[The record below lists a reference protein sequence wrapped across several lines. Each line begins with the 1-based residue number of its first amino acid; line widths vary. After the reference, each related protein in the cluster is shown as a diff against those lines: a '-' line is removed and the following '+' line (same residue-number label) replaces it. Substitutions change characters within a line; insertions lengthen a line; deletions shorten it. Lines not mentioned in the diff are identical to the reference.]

1 MYQSIVHKGLVRNKD
16 GSIAG
21 GLSNAIMHLRKVCNH
36 PYLFMRDYMVDEDL
50 VRISGKFVL
59 LDRML
64 PKLLAGNH
72 RVLMFS
78 QMVGALNF
86 LEQFIQY
93 RGFTCCRLDGNTSAE
108 DREKRVAEFNSPD
121 SPYFIFLLS
130 TRAGGLGINLA
141 TADTVIIFDRC
152 SVYCMLI
159 VECDHCLNHNLSVHA
174 AVCLSILLLLWV
186 DAVTG
191 TLPWMLKLKI
201 AHIESDRRRRCVCSA
216 S

>member
-36 PYLFMRDYMVDEDL
+36 PYLFVRDYMVDEDL
-50 VRISGKFVL
+50 IRISGKFVL

-86 LEQFIQY
+86 LEQFMLY

-152 SVYCMLI
+152 GIYCMLI
-159 VECDHCLNHNLSVHA
+159 VKSDHLMCAHA
-174 AVCLSILLLLWV
+174 V

-191 TLPWMLKLKI
+191 TRPWMLKLKI
-201 AHIESDRRRRCVCSA
+201 ARIESVRRRKCVYSA

>member
-16 GSIAG
+16 GVISG

-36 PYLFMRDYMVDEDL
+36 PYLFVRDYMVDEDL
-50 VRISGKFVL
+50 IRISGKFEL

-64 PKLLAGNH
+64 PKLFAGNH

-86 LEQFIQY
+86 LEQFLHY
-93 RGFTCCRLDGNTSAE
+93 RGFACCRLDGNTSAE
-108 DREKRVAEFNSPD
+108 DREKRVAEFNAPD

-141 TADTVIIFDRC
+141 TADTVIIFDR
-152 SVYCMLI
+152 
-159 VECDHCLNHNLSVHA
+159 
-174 AVCLSILLLLWV
+174 
-186 DAVTG
+186 
-191 TLPWMLKLKI
+191 
-201 AHIESDRRRRCVCSA
+201 
-216 S
+216 